1 MKSSARASLLFA
13 AAALM
18 GFAAL
23 TNAFIGVPHL
33 QEDLVEIQVRPT
45 LLRAVSVGM
54 QFGAYA
60 MFAFTLIVLHAGTRA
75 ARGEATARLP
85 LAFIAILYA
94 AFGVAAFVAMGS
106 PHALGYA
113 AAGVAIGIAAALPE
127 R

>member
-1 MKSSARASLLFA
+1 MKSCVRASLLFA
-13 AAALM
+13 AAGLM

-23 TNAFIGVPHL
+23 VNAFVGVPHL
-33 QEDLVEIQVRPT
+33 QEDLIEVHVRPT

-60 MFAFTLIVLHAGTRA
+60 MFAFTLIVLHAATRA

-94 AFGVAAFVAMGS
+94 AFGITVFLAMGS
-106 PHALGYA
+106 PHAFGYA
-113 AAGVAIGIAAALPE
+113 LAGLAVGIAAAAPE
-127 R
+127 P

>member
-1 MKSSARASLLFA
+1 MKSSVRASLLLA

-33 QEDLVEIQVRPT
+33 QEDLVEIHVRPT

-75 ARGEATARLP
+75 ARGEAAARLP
-85 LAFIAILYA
+85 LAFIAILYV
-94 AFGVAAFVAMGS
+94 AFGVTALVAMGS
-106 PHALGYA
+106 PHALGYV